1 MFLGLKLILGKK
13 EDVGADIFQLEKQ
26 KGHPRV
32 IIFKE
37 KKFQMSRSAQLLKPI
52 YLWKDFPRVL
62 FLNR

>member
-1 MFLGLKLILGKK
+1 MFLGLKLILRKK
-13 EDVGADIFQLEKQ
+13 EDIGADIFQLEKQ

-52 YLWKDFPRVL
+52 YFGRTFPVS
-62 FLNR
+62 FS